1 MSDHIQPN
9 NFNPIPCDFGPFAG
23 AHCARKLIYNANT
36 QIVGNI
42 ELEDINIEIVENIL
56 FQVDLKTKVN
66 SVLEID
72 WNLTEFSQI
81 SGGSIN
87 FEPITGILTFTPDTT
102 PTTDRTV
109 QFFYTLYDII
119 GTTKTAQIIIN
130 IIDATPSLTVKA
142 VSLSGAETQT
152 FTINTL
158 SHFTITNDTLAGVT
172 ISAAPSEG
180 TATIAGNVITFIPS
194 TIPAVNRTITMKYL
208 VTTGSGIS
216 KEGTISVALTDTSP
230 AITAKNFS
238 ISLKDTETKTFNI
251 TPQLTIKND
260 TFKSVTFATPSEG
273 TFKVTGSS
281 VLYTPNEPIHGD
293 RTIIVQYTATSNTNL
308 TANGILTINIEDDNI
323 WLSTIWYGNSLA
335 TTMDKDST
343 LALASSN
350 RQTTFAG
357 TYKLPLGT
365 GGVYKWI
372 VYPENWGEPVSIYD
386 PNTNFSIALEDP
398 FKFNVDGV
406 PMIGYRTYYPINS
419 DISIKMV

>member
-1 MSDHIQPN
+1 MSDNIQPN
-9 NFNPIPCDFGPFAG
+9 KFNPIPCDFGPFAG
-23 AHCARKLIYNANT
+23 KYCAGNMITAKSDIKIKN
-36 QIVGNI
+36 IVVTT
-42 ELEDINIEIVENIL
+42 LENISKEIN
-56 FQVDLKTKVN
+56 LKSEVE
-66 SVLEID
+66 SSLDID
-72 WNLTEFSQI
+72 WGNVVFS
-81 SGGSIN
+81 SVTGGTIN
-87 FEPITGILTFTPDTT
+87 YNNGILTFIPDTT
-102 PTTDRTV
+102 PTANRTV
-109 QFFYTLYDII
+109 QFSYTVTDTLN
-119 GTTKTAQIIIN
+119 TKATAQITIN
-130 IIDATPSLTVKA
+130 IIDATPSLTVNNI
-142 VSLSGAETQT
+142 SLSGAETQT

-158 SHFTITNDTLAGVT
+158 SHFTVTNDTLAGVT

-180 TATIAGNVITFIPS
+180 TATVAGNVITFIPS

-230 AITAKNFS
+230 VITAKNFS
-238 ISLKDTETKTFNI
+238 ISLKDTETKTFSI
-251 TPQLTIKND
+251 TPQLTLKND

-281 VLYTPNEPIHGD
+281 VLYTPDETIQGD
-293 RTIIVQYTATSNTNL
+293 RTITVQYTATSNANL
-308 TANGILTINIEDDNI
+308 TANGVLTINLEDDNI

-372 VYPENWGEPVSIYD
+372 VYPEIWGEPVSIYD

-398 FKFNVDGV
+398 FKFNMDGV